1 MIMRAFENCN
11 PIAVAV
17 YFLAVAGIA
26 MFCMNPL
33 LLSVSLMGAIFFFI
47 LRNGR
52 KHGKSHLVWLLMFL
66 VMALVNP
73 LVSHNGVTVL
83 FVLNDSPITL
93 EATLYGITASG
104 MVIAV
109 MYWFRSFTQVM
120 TSDKLLYLFGK
131 LSPKLALVL
140 SMGLRYVPLF
150 ARQTKKINDTQTAL
164 GLYKEDNIIDRVR
177 GGLRV
182 FSVMVTWSLE
192 NGIVTADSMTA
203 RGYGTGKRSHFS
215 IFRFRRSDFALLT
228 ATMILAALTIVSIGV
243 GALDFTF
250 YPSLKF
256 ADLTEMSYVGYI
268 SYGALVSLPIIVEAE
283 EKIKWKYLKSKI

>member
-1 MIMRAFENCN
+1 MRAFENYN
-11 PIAVAV
+11 PVAVAV
-17 YFLAVAGIA
+17 YFLTVAGIA
-26 MFCMNPL
+26 MFCLNPL
-33 LLSVSLMGAIFFFI
+33 LLSLSLIGAVLFFL
-47 LRNGR
+47 LRNR
-52 KHGKSHLVWLLMFL
+52 AKNVKSHFFWLLMFIA
-66 VMALVNP
+66 MALINP

-93 EATLYGITASG
+93 EATLYGLTASG

-109 MYWFRSFTQVM
+109 LYWFRSFTQIM

-131 LSPKLALVL
+131 LSPKLALIL

-150 ARQTKKINDTQTAL
+150 ARQAKKINNAQTAL
-164 GLYKEDNIIDRVR
+164 GLYKEDNIIDRTR

-182 FSVMVTWSLE
+182 FSVMVTWALE

-203 RGYGTGKRSHFS
+203 RGYGIGKRSHFS
-215 IFRFRRSDFALLT
+215 VFRFRRSDFALLIIT
-228 ATMILAALTIVSIGV
+228 LMLGTLTCVSIGI

-250 YPSLKF
+250 YPSIKI
-256 ADLTEMSYVGYI
+256 ADITVMTHTGYI
-268 SYGALVSLPIIVEAE
+268 SYGLLVLLPTITEAE